1 MEVWWDT
8 VLISN
13 AVFVI
18 ATQNSDY
25 QSITEYNLD
34 FLLKDYQF
42 NFAYR
47 KAEDQSMEVKW
58 IRESFCEHE
67 Q

>member
-18 ATQNSDY
+18 ATQDYDY

-34 FLLKDYQF
+34 FLLKDY
-42 NFAYR
+42 
-47 KAEDQSMEVKW
+47 
-58 IRESFCEHE
+58 
-67 Q
+67 